1 MKGWQV
7 ALLCVAVAAL
17 AVTGTLLFTR
27 QTEEEVPQ
35 VDIPRYTA
43 DQVIAVAKA
52 YAGEARFAFLTVLDE
67 KWATVYLGNGEWK
80 VTRECSYQGQ
90 YPWSRTTVASDWT
103 FYEATG
109 ELKPR

>member
-7 ALLCVAVAAL
+7 ALLCLAIAAL
-17 AVTGTLLFTR
+17 AVSGTLLFIR
-27 QTEEEVPQ
+27 QTE
-35 VDIPRYTA
+35 DIPRYTA

-52 YAGEARFAFLTVLDE
+52 YAGEECADQSALDE
-67 KWATVYLGNGEWK
+67 KWATVYLGDGKWK

-90 YPWSRTTVASDWT
+90 YWWGSRRTVVSDWT